1 MYEVVVVLMPLFV
14 FDVVGLFNF
23 SHSFG
28 SVVIALGGFCLH
40 FLLISD
46 VEKFIFAYWPIV
58 YHPFDV
64 LFTAHFKIGFYL
76 FPIDL

>member
-1 MYEVVVVLMPLFV
+1 MYVKLHKKLPTSFPNSFCHFALEPAMYEVVVGLMPLFV

-46 VEKFIFAYWPIV
+46 VEKFIFAY
-58 YHPFDV
+58 
-64 LFTAHFKIGFYL
+64 
-76 FPIDL
+76 